1 MIDIDKLL
9 QGAIDMHMHVA
20 PDIIPLRVD
29 ALEAAKEARNVG
41 MKAIV
46 LKTPCCPTALLAT
59 LVSKLVPEVGVLGSI
74 SLDFEVGGLNS
85 YALKASAKLGAKV
98 VWMPTSSA
106 ANSRAKMRNKLG
118 LDVEGEGYSILGQ
131 NGELVPEIHS
141 ILSLIKEY
149 DMVLASGHL
158 SPRETLAL
166 FGEAKKAGLRKLVV
180 THASN
185 IDLVDEAMSL
195 EDRKQLVEMGA
206 FIEHTAVE
214 IMPYEFNHDPA
225 EMAEAIKAIG
235 AKHCIMSTDM
245 GLAHGLTPAEG
256 MRVFVSSML
265 RNGISEKE
273 IELMIKINPAKLLGL
288 D

>member
-9 QGAIDMHMHVA
+9 QGAVDMHMHVA

-29 ALEAAKEARNVG
+29 ALEAAQEARNVG

-118 LDVEGEGYSILGQ
+118 LDVEGEGFSILRQ
-131 NGELVPEIHS
+131 NGELVMMLLHADRH
-141 ILSLIKEY
+141 EY
-149 DMVLASGHL
+149 W
-158 SPRETLAL
+158 
-166 FGEAKKAGLRKLVV
+166 
-180 THASN
+180 
-185 IDLVDEAMSL
+185 
-195 EDRKQLVEMGA
+195 
-206 FIEHTAVE
+206 
-214 IMPYEFNHDPA
+214 
-225 EMAEAIKAIG
+225 
-235 AKHCIMSTDM
+235 
-245 GLAHGLTPAEG
+245 
-256 MRVFVSSML
+256 
-265 RNGISEKE
+265 
-273 IELMIKINPAKLLGL
+273 
-288 D
+288 